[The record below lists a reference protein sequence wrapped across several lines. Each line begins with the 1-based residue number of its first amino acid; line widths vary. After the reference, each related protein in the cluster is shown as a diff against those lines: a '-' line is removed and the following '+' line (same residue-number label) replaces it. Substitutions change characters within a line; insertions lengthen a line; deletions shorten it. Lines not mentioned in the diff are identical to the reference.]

1 MHQGSSEGGTE
12 PWKPG
17 QNQIAEATLLGPTVQ
32 SLGKPIPGNQQR
44 AQITGHYQIAQP
56 SPPPHGKLNAGKPSD
71 LTLACF
77 PGTKGPL
84 T

>member
-1 MHQGSSEGGTE
+1 MHQGSSEDGTE
-12 PWKPG
+12 SWKPG
-17 QNQIAEATLLGPTVQ
+17 QNPIAEATLLGPAVP

-44 AQITGHYQIAQP
+44 AQITGHYLIAQP
-56 SPPPHGKLNAGKPSD
+56 SPHGKLNAGKPSD
-71 LTLACF
+71 LTLAWF